1 MNYYSKQK
9 IKMFLSGVLLT
20 PCGAFLLYAGLGFFD
35 GTKYMLFIFMG
46 ALMFLMGIGSFY
58 IAFVDI
64 KKEEKSYN
72 DYVREAMARDEL
84 MRSIS
89 ERMKAEKE
97 RARVPEE
104 KQ

>member
-1 MNYYSKQK
+1 MNYFTKQK
-9 IKMFLSGVLLT
+9 IKMFLSGLLLA
-20 PCGAFLLYAGLGFFD
+20 PGGAFCLYAGLGFFD
-35 GTKYMLFIFMG
+35 GTRSVLMIFMG
-46 ALMFLMGIGSFY
+46 ALMFLMGTGSFY

-89 ERMKAEKE
+89 EQMKAEKE